1 MLACY
6 KNNVQLFS
14 HCNGDA
20 SIDMMIKGHE
30 FAIRALGDSTSDR
43 RTVIIHSQIMRPDQM
58 NAYKKYN
65 MLPSFFTNHTYY
77 WGDVHIANLGKE
89 RASYLSPL
97 RAAFDQG
104 IMATNH
110 TDNIVTPMDQMFLL
124 WTSVNRISRNGVVVG
139 EAQRITPYEGLKAL
153 TINGAHEYFE
163 EGAKG
168 SLKAGKLAD
177 LVILDRNPLKV
188 DKAAIRDIKVVETV
202 KEGKTVYKRAS

>member
-1 MLACY
+1 
-6 KNNVQLFS
+6 
-14 HCNGDA
+14 
-20 SIDMMIKGHE
+20 
-30 FAIRALGDSTSDR
+30 
-43 RTVIIHSQIMRPDQM
+43 
-58 NAYKKYN
+58 
-65 MLPSFFTNHTYY
+65 
-77 WGDVHIANLGKE
+77 
-89 RASYLSPL
+89 
-97 RAAFDQG
+97 
-104 IMATNH
+104 
-110 TDNIVTPMDQMFLL
+110 MDQMFLL

-188 DKAAIRDIKVVETV
+188 DKAAIRDIKVMETV

>member
-1 MLACY
+1 
-6 KNNVQLFS
+6 
-14 HCNGDA
+14 
-20 SIDMMIKGHE
+20 MMIKGHQY
-30 FAIRALGDSTSDR
+30 AIRTLGDSTKDR
-43 RTVIIHSQIMRPDQM
+43 RTVIIHSQIMRPDQLEQ
-58 NAYKKYN
+58 YKTYR
-65 MLPSFFTNHTYY
+65 MIPSFFTNHTYY

-89 RASYLSPL
+89 RAGFISPMRSAL
-97 RAAFDQG
+97 DMG
-104 IMATNH
+104 IIATNH

-139 EAQRITPYEGLKAL
+139 ETQRITPYEGLKAL